1 MSGYYPLLTDKNE
14 QIDLSLL
21 DEKNPKKSCS
31 LSCICYSCIYYC
43 IEYTKIFIKNYF
55 FIYLIFI
62 SSISFYYT
70 SLIGCTSTFQDC
82 QSLRY
87 LRYYFNLA
95 YLLLVSCI
103 FFGLALT
110 IHIIRRLN
118 KINYLIFF
126 STYFY
131 IFYKT
136 QGTDFA
142 NHGTYNCIS
151 FIIFLPVT
159 MCVFFL
165 IYKLGSYCYNGERK
179 KWFFI
184 IVALIFSAIF
194 LYHRTRCNHF
204 YDGLGGEK
212 INNDPNSD
220 GCEFVLPPTCGLD
233 LFSGLFNV
241 NILRPRCEGV
251 NDKKEVFMKY
261 LDKSK
266 NKYDKFYLPRTE
278 HWNPKI
284 SYRNL
289 ANRVEQYIYDEDYCK
304 KRRLYDR
311 EVSISFKDGRGTVDI
326 KLIKNKTL
334 IKERRK
340 IAKNT
345 DVKYNNIYI
354 LYLDAVSRNHF
365 RRKLKKSSKVIEK
378 MLYKNKKKEEL
389 YKNFNAFQ
397 FFKYYNFEGHTR
409 GNNMPFIYGNSQFA
423 STGISMTKFLK
434 EKGYITCATQN
445 SCNKELFDWSNSYFK
460 DFEFSDW
467 DHEMFALFCDPNY
480 EDKKNK
486 WSIVNGK
493 CAAIR
498 RCFYG
503 RDSFDYSFDYVAQF
517 LEAYKDE
524 RKFFK
529 FMAGDGHEITLEVIK
544 YIDNSLSK
552 FLNMLL
558 TNYTDDKTAIIIMS
572 DHGAQMPGPYDA
584 MFHIERWMEK
594 YLGVFFLILPEKRNN
609 VNYDNIYYN
618 QQKFVTTYD
627 IHDTLLDMINVN
639 KMKYKKMDNKKGQSI
654 FSKIDG
660 TKRNCGRYKNEI
672 KNYCYC
678 KRYKK

>member
-1 MSGYYPLLTDKNE
+1 
-14 QIDLSLL
+14 
-21 DEKNPKKSCS
+21 
-31 LSCICYSCIYYC
+31 
-43 IEYTKIFIKNYF
+43 
-55 FIYLIFI
+55 
-62 SSISFYYT
+62 
-70 SLIGCTSTFQDC
+70 
-82 QSLRY
+82 
-87 LRYYFNLA
+87 
-95 YLLLVSCI
+95 
-103 FFGLALT
+103 
-110 IHIIRRLN
+110 
-118 KINYLIFF
+118 
-126 STYFY
+126 
-131 IFYKT
+131 
-136 QGTDFA
+136 
-142 NHGTYNCIS
+142 
-151 FIIFLPVT
+151 

-365 RRKLKKSSKVIEK
+365 RRKLKKSSKVIEVSCK
-378 MLYKNKKKEEL
+378 DNFFNK
-389 YKNFNAFQ
+389 
-397 FFKYYNFEGHTR
+397 
-409 GNNMPFIYGNSQFA
+409 
-423 STGISMTKFLK
+423 
-434 EKGYITCATQN
+434 
-445 SCNKELFDWSNSYFK
+445 
-460 DFEFSDW
+460 
-467 DHEMFALFCDPNY
+467 
-480 EDKKNK
+480 
-486 WSIVNGK
+486 
-493 CAAIR
+493 
-498 RCFYG
+498 
-503 RDSFDYSFDYVAQF
+503 
-517 LEAYKDE
+517 
-524 RKFFK
+524 
-529 FMAGDGHEITLEVIK
+529 
-544 YIDNSLSK
+544 
-552 FLNMLL
+552 
-558 TNYTDDKTAIIIMS
+558 
-572 DHGAQMPGPYDA
+572 
-584 MFHIERWMEK
+584 
-594 YLGVFFLILPEKRNN
+594 
-609 VNYDNIYYN
+609 
-618 QQKFVTTYD
+618 
-627 IHDTLLDMINVN
+627 
-639 KMKYKKMDNKKGQSI
+639 
-654 FSKIDG
+654 
-660 TKRNCGRYKNEI
+660 
-672 KNYCYC
+672 
-678 KRYKK
+678 